1 MELMLEFEAKFSSAI
16 DRDAARRFLNK
27 DGPAF
32 GDEVADK
39 YRLMWKRFQEEL
51 PRPDS
56 VAAQSSTALRVFY
69 DVLPYGTEDD
79 EIPEE
84 LAERIVD
91 SFIEVGAH
99 RVYLHLRQ
107 DGHNDI
113 FRVATKDGVREVFNR
128 EDDPN
133 GWPEAFDAV
142 REQDDDELLATMI
155 AAYQAETSSADPH

>member
-1 MELMLEFEAKFSSAI
+1 MELMLEFEAEFPTAM

-39 YRLMWKRFQEEL
+39 YRLMWERLQDEL

-56 VAAQSSTALRVFY
+56 VAAQSSSGLRVLY
-69 DVLPYGTEDD
+69 DMLPCDTEAD

-91 SFIEVGAH
+91 SFIEAGAH
-99 RVYLHLRQ
+99 RVYLHLRE

-133 GWPEAFDAV
+133 GWPEVFDAV
-142 REQDDDELLATMI
+142 REEDDVELLATMI
-155 AAYQAETSSADPH
+155 VAYQAEASSVDPQ

>member
-1 MELMLEFEAKFSSAI
+1 
-16 DRDAARRFLNK
+16 
-27 DGPAF
+27 
-32 GDEVADK
+32 
-39 YRLMWKRFQEEL
+39 
-51 PRPDS
+51 
-56 VAAQSSTALRVFY
+56 
-69 DVLPYGTEDD
+69 VLPYDTEDD

-107 DGHNDI
+107 DGHNDV